1 VNSPSTVILVGATSA
16 LGRAFAGEL
25 AKTGHSL
32 VLVGRSEDELARVAS
47 DIRLRFGGHTAI
59 QIYDARQSDASESL
73 LARVADQVAGALG
86 GLVLCHGSMP
96 DEGQTRADAS
106 LRENTIRVNYTSAV
120 ELIEAAVPH
129 LGAESDPF
137 ILAVTS
143 VAGDRG
149 RPSNALY
156 GSSKGA
162 LALYLSGLRSRLSRE
177 GVRVVT
183 VKPGFIDT
191 RMTWGLP
198 GLFAVASP
206 ERVAADALRGLR
218 KNRAV
223 VYSPGFWRLIMLIIR
238 LIPDPIFRRL
248 QF

>member
-1 VNSPSTVILVGATSA
+1 MIGGRGLPAPPPPRDAQRIGGVA
-16 LGRAFAGEL
+16 LC
-25 AKTGHSL
+25 
-32 VLVGRSEDELARVAS
+32 
-47 DIRLRFGGHTAI
+47 
-59 QIYDARQSDASESL
+59 Q
-73 LARVADQVAGALG
+73 
-86 GLVLCHGSMP
+86 
-96 DEGQTRADAS
+96 
-106 LRENTIRVNYTSAV
+106 
-120 ELIEAAVPH
+120 AAVPH
-129 LGAESDPF
+129 LASGSDSF

-149 RPSNALY
+149 RPSNAFY

-162 LALYLSGLRSRLSRE
+162 LALYLSGVRSRLSRK
-177 GVRVVT
+177 GVRVLT
-183 VKPGFIDT
+183 VKPGFMDT

-223 VYSPGFWRLIMLIIR
+223 VYSPGFWRWIMLIIR

>member
-1 VNSPSTVILVGATSA
+1 VNAQSTVILVGATSA
-16 LGRAFAGEL
+16 LGRAFAGAFAKEGHPLIL
-25 AKTGHSL
+25 A
-32 VLVGRSEDELARVAS
+32 GRNEAELARIAS
-47 DIRLRFGGHTAI
+47 DIHLRFGVHTAFRV
-59 QIYDARQSDASESL
+59 YDAGESDVAGPL
-73 LARVADQVAGALG
+73 LLRALDQVTGSLG

-96 DEGQTRADAS
+96 DEEQMRTDAS
-106 LRENTIRVNYTSAV
+106 LRESAIRVNYTSAV

-129 LGAESDPF
+129 FASGSDPF

-183 VKPGFIDT
+183 VKPGFVDT

-206 ERVAADALRGLR
+206 ERVAVDALRGLR

>member
-1 VNSPSTVILVGATSA
+1 MNSQGTILLVGATSA
-16 LGRAFAGEL
+16 LGRAFAGAL
-25 AKTGHSL
+25 AKKGYAL
-32 VLVGRSEDELARVAS
+32 VLAGRSEDEISRVAA
-47 DIRLRFGGHTAI
+47 DIRLRFGVQTAVEV
-59 QIYDARQSDASESL
+59 YDARESDASEAL
-73 LARVADQVAGALG
+73 LLRAIDQVPGSLA

-96 DEGQTRADAS
+96 DEVQTRGDAS
-106 LRENTIRVNYTSAV
+106 LRGDAIRVNYTSAI

-129 LGAESDPF
+129 LAPGSDSF

-177 GVRVVT
+177 GVRVLT

-223 VYSPGFWRLIMLIIR
+223 VYSPGFWRLIMLVIR